1 MKPEETFE
9 QEKED
14 LYQTDEED
22 EESQAGSSVPSTPL
36 SRNGSNN
43 DPVSW
48 PRSYRQ
54 SMDML
59 TGVTPPMRTS
69 FVSSFH
75 RRRQSSVSGS
85 FTSSTSKQQL
95 LIHKDKDEIQNNFVT
110 SIKSFLASHLNLSV
124 PEDLSFP
131 QETRSCT
138 FSQSVL
144 NGEGCWFWR
153 SRVLQG
159 LLLLQVTG
167 SRGHGFYWRNTFFSE
182 VFSSKRCLENS
193 PGIHT
198 YPDIG
203 QAAFGTT
210 GRILVSASCV
220 EYIIM
225 MSDNLSGMFPNSSL
239 YISGLSLDSKQVF
252 AITTTLIVLP
262 TVWLRDLSLLSY
274 LSAGGV
280 FSSILLALCLFW
292 AGSVGGVGFHLS
304 GKALDLTNLP
314 VAIEIYGFD
323 FGSHSVFP
331 NIYSSMKGPSKFP
344 LVLLISF
351 AFCTLFYIAVAVCGY
366 TMFGDAIQSQFTLN
380 IPQHFTSSKIAA
392 WTAVRSTLFFSAS
405 PLVFVT
411 ETYKKKMKQEEQERE
426 DLYHTDD
433 DEDEESQAHSSVPST
448 PLSRNDSNNDAVPWP
463 RSYRQS
469 MDLLTGVTP
478 PISTNLVSSFRK
490 RRQSSAFGSLASSSS
505 KQSLLIDKDET
516 QNSVV
521 TSIKSFIDSH
531 LKLSVPDDLS
541 IPQENRKC
549 TISQSLLNGINVLC
563 GGALLTMPYA
573 LKEGGWLGLLIL
585 FSFGIITLYTGILLK
600 RCLENSPGI
609 HTYPDIG
616 QAAFGTTGR
625 ILLSIFLY
633 ADLYATCVE
642 YIIMMSDNMSGMFPN
657 TSLYIAGISLNSNQ
671 VFAITTTLIVLP
683 TVWLRDLSLL
693 SYISGGVG
701 FQLQG
706 QVLDLTN
713 LPVAIGIYGFGFGG
727 HAVLPNIYSSMKEP
741 SKFPLVLLMSFGFC
755 TLFYIAISV
764 CGYTMF
770 GEAIQSQFTLNMP
783 QHFTSSKIA
792 VWTAV
797 ITPMTKYPLTLTPVL
812 LSLEELL
819 PSSSRKMKSKGV
831 SVLIRTLLV
840 FSTLVVALTVP
851 FFATVAA
858 LIGSFVAMLIA
869 VIFPCLCYLKIMKG
883 RLTNFQMA
891 ICILIIIVGV
901 VSGCCGTYS
910 AIVRLIGEMT

>member
-1 MKPEETFE
+1 MSQWCSKATCAIFSFLE
-9 QEKED
+9 ED
-14 LYQTDEED
+14 LHLLG
-22 EESQAGSSVPSTPL
+22 ESTYNIDKEKHILRYGYKSAL
-36 SRNGSNN
+36 
-43 DPVSW
+43 
-48 PRSYRQ
+48 
-54 SMDML
+54 
-59 TGVTPPMRTS
+59 PP
-69 FVSSFH
+69 
-75 RRRQSSVSGS
+75 Q
-85 FTSSTSKQQL
+85 
-95 LIHKDKDEIQNNFVT
+95 
-110 SIKSFLASHLNLSV
+110 
-124 PEDLSFP
+124 
-131 QETRSCT
+131 
-138 FSQSVL
+138 
-144 NGEGCWFWR
+144 
-153 SRVLQG
+153 
-159 LLLLQVTG
+159 
-167 SRGHGFYWRNTFFSE
+167 
-182 VFSSKRCLENS
+182 
-193 PGIHT
+193 
-198 YPDIG
+198 
-203 QAAFGTT
+203 
-210 GRILVSASCV
+210 
-220 EYIIM
+220 
-225 MSDNLSGMFPNSSL
+225 
-239 YISGLSLDSKQVF
+239 
-252 AITTTLIVLP
+252 
-262 TVWLRDLSLLSY
+262 
-274 LSAGGV
+274 
-280 FSSILLALCLFW
+280 
-292 AGSVGGVGFHLS
+292 
-304 GKALDLTNLP
+304 
-314 VAIEIYGFD
+314 
-323 FGSHSVFP
+323 
-331 NIYSSMKGPSKFP
+331 
-344 LVLLISF
+344 
-351 AFCTLFYIAVAVCGY
+351 
-366 TMFGDAIQSQFTLN
+366 
-380 IPQHFTSSKIAA
+380 
-392 WTAVRSTLFFSAS
+392 VRSTLFFSAS

-411 ETYKKKMKQEEQERE
+411 ETYKKKMKQERE

-478 PISTNLVSSFRK
+478 PSSTNLVSSFRK
-490 RRQSSAFGSLASSSS
+490 RRQSSAFGSFASSSS

-693 SYISGGVG
+693 SYISAGGVFSSILLALCLFWVGSVGGVG

-819 PSSSRKMKSKGV
+819 PSSSRKMRSKGV
-831 SVLIRTLLV
+831 SMLIRTILV
-840 FSTLVVALTVP
+840 LSTLVVALTVP

-883 RLTNFQMA
+883 RLTNFHMA

-910 AIVRLIGEMT
+910 AIVRLIVEMT

>member
-1 MKPEETFE
+1 MSQWCSKATCAIFSFLE
-9 QEKED
+9 ED
-14 LYQTDEED
+14 LHLLG
-22 EESQAGSSVPSTPL
+22 ESTYNIDKEKHILRYGYKSAL
-36 SRNGSNN
+36 
-43 DPVSW
+43 
-48 PRSYRQ
+48 
-54 SMDML
+54 
-59 TGVTPPMRTS
+59 PP
-69 FVSSFH
+69 
-75 RRRQSSVSGS
+75 Q
-85 FTSSTSKQQL
+85 
-95 LIHKDKDEIQNNFVT
+95 
-110 SIKSFLASHLNLSV
+110 
-124 PEDLSFP
+124 
-131 QETRSCT
+131 
-138 FSQSVL
+138 
-144 NGEGCWFWR
+144 
-153 SRVLQG
+153 
-159 LLLLQVTG
+159 
-167 SRGHGFYWRNTFFSE
+167 
-182 VFSSKRCLENS
+182 
-193 PGIHT
+193 
-198 YPDIG
+198 
-203 QAAFGTT
+203 
-210 GRILVSASCV
+210 
-220 EYIIM
+220 
-225 MSDNLSGMFPNSSL
+225 
-239 YISGLSLDSKQVF
+239 
-252 AITTTLIVLP
+252 
-262 TVWLRDLSLLSY
+262 
-274 LSAGGV
+274 
-280 FSSILLALCLFW
+280 
-292 AGSVGGVGFHLS
+292 
-304 GKALDLTNLP
+304 
-314 VAIEIYGFD
+314 
-323 FGSHSVFP
+323 
-331 NIYSSMKGPSKFP
+331 
-344 LVLLISF
+344 
-351 AFCTLFYIAVAVCGY
+351 
-366 TMFGDAIQSQFTLN
+366 
-380 IPQHFTSSKIAA
+380 
-392 WTAVRSTLFFSAS
+392 VRSTLFFSAS

-411 ETYKKKMKQEEQERE
+411 ETYKKKMKQERE

-478 PISTNLVSSFRK
+478 PSSTNLVSSFRK
-490 RRQSSAFGSLASSSS
+490 RRQSSAFGSFASSSS

-693 SYISGGVG
+693 SYISAGGVFSSILLALCLFWVGSVGGVG
-701 FQLQG
+701 
-706 QVLDLTN
+706 
-713 LPVAIGIYGFGFGG
+713 
-727 HAVLPNIYSSMKEP
+727 
-741 SKFPLVLLMSFGFC
+741 FGFC

-819 PSSSRKMKSKGV
+819 PSSSRKMRSKGV
-831 SVLIRTLLV
+831 SMLIRTILV
-840 FSTLVVALTVP
+840 LSTLVVALTVP

-883 RLTNFQMA
+883 RLTNFHMA

>member
-1 MKPEETFE
+1 MSQWCSKATCAIFSFLE
-9 QEKED
+9 ED
-14 LYQTDEED
+14 LHLLG
-22 EESQAGSSVPSTPL
+22 ESTYNIDKEKHILRYGYKSAL
-36 SRNGSNN
+36 
-43 DPVSW
+43 
-48 PRSYRQ
+48 
-54 SMDML
+54 
-59 TGVTPPMRTS
+59 PP
-69 FVSSFH
+69 
-75 RRRQSSVSGS
+75 Q
-85 FTSSTSKQQL
+85 
-95 LIHKDKDEIQNNFVT
+95 
-110 SIKSFLASHLNLSV
+110 
-124 PEDLSFP
+124 
-131 QETRSCT
+131 
-138 FSQSVL
+138 
-144 NGEGCWFWR
+144 
-153 SRVLQG
+153 
-159 LLLLQVTG
+159 
-167 SRGHGFYWRNTFFSE
+167 
-182 VFSSKRCLENS
+182 
-193 PGIHT
+193 
-198 YPDIG
+198 
-203 QAAFGTT
+203 
-210 GRILVSASCV
+210 
-220 EYIIM
+220 
-225 MSDNLSGMFPNSSL
+225 
-239 YISGLSLDSKQVF
+239 
-252 AITTTLIVLP
+252 
-262 TVWLRDLSLLSY
+262 
-274 LSAGGV
+274 
-280 FSSILLALCLFW
+280 
-292 AGSVGGVGFHLS
+292 
-304 GKALDLTNLP
+304 
-314 VAIEIYGFD
+314 
-323 FGSHSVFP
+323 
-331 NIYSSMKGPSKFP
+331 
-344 LVLLISF
+344 
-351 AFCTLFYIAVAVCGY
+351 
-366 TMFGDAIQSQFTLN
+366 
-380 IPQHFTSSKIAA
+380 
-392 WTAVRSTLFFSAS
+392 VRSTLFFSAS

-490 RRQSSAFGSLASSSS
+490 RRQSSAFGSFASSSS
-505 KQSLLIDKDET
+505 KQSLLIYKDET

-693 SYISGGVG
+693 SYISAGGVFSSILLALCLFWVGSVGGVG

-741 SKFPLVLLMSFGFC
+741 SKFSLVLLMSFGFC

-851 FFATVAA
+851 FFATIAA

>member
-1 MKPEETFE
+1 MSRWCSKATCATFSFLE
-9 QEKED
+9 ED
-14 LYQTDEED
+14 LHLLG
-22 EESQAGSSVPSTPL
+22 GSAYNIDKEKHIL
-36 SRNGSNN
+36 RY
-43 DPVSW
+43 
-48 PRSYRQ
+48 SYKPIR
-54 SMDML
+54 
-59 TGVTPPMRTS
+59 
-69 FVSSFH
+69 H
-75 RRRQSSVSGS
+75 
-85 FTSSTSKQQL
+85 
-95 LIHKDKDEIQNNFVT
+95 
-110 SIKSFLASHLNLSV
+110 SFL
-124 PEDLSFP
+124 
-131 QETRSCT
+131 
-138 FSQSVL
+138 
-144 NGEGCWFWR
+144 
-153 SRVLQG
+153 
-159 LLLLQVTG
+159 
-167 SRGHGFYWRNTFFSE
+167 
-182 VFSSKRCLENS
+182 
-193 PGIHT
+193 
-198 YPDIG
+198 
-203 QAAFGTT
+203 
-210 GRILVSASCV
+210 
-220 EYIIM
+220 
-225 MSDNLSGMFPNSSL
+225 
-239 YISGLSLDSKQVF
+239 
-252 AITTTLIVLP
+252 
-262 TVWLRDLSLLSY
+262 LR
-274 LSAGGV
+274 
-280 FSSILLALCLFW
+280 LF
-292 AGSVGGVGFHLS
+292 VGF
-304 GKALDLTNLP
+304 
-314 VAIEIYGFD
+314 
-323 FGSHSVFP
+323 
-331 NIYSSMKGPSKFP
+331 
-344 LVLLISF
+344 
-351 AFCTLFYIAVAVCGY
+351 
-366 TMFGDAIQSQFTLN
+366 
-380 IPQHFTSSKIAA
+380 
-392 WTAVRSTLFFSAS
+392 R
-405 PLVFVT
+405 
-411 ETYKKKMKQEEQERE
+411 YKKKMKQEEQERE

-448 PLSRNDSNNDAVPWP
+448 PLSRNDSNTDAVPWP

-490 RRQSSAFGSLASSSS
+490 RRQSSAFGSFASSSS

-516 QNSVV
+516 QNSIV
-521 TSIKSFIDSH
+521 TSIKSFTDSH

-549 TISQSLLNGINVLC
+549 TISQSVINGVNVLC

-633 ADLYATCVE
+633 MDLYATCVE

-671 VFAITTTLIVLP
+671 VFAVTTTLIVLP

-693 SYISGGVG
+693 SYISAGGVFSSILLALCLFWVGSVGGVG

-783 QHFTSSKIA
+783 QYFTSSKIA

-819 PSSSRKMKSKGV
+819 PSSSRKMRSKGV
-831 SVLIRTLLV
+831 SMIIRTILV
-840 FSTLVVALTVP
+840 LSTLVVALTVP

-883 RLTNFQMA
+883 RLTNFHMA
-891 ICILIIIVGV
+891 ICVLIIIVGV
-901 VSGCCGTYS
+901 VSGVCGTYS

>member
-59 TGVTPPMRTS
+59 TGVTPPMRTI

-95 LIHKDKDEIQNNFVT
+95 LIDKDKDEIQNNFVT

-144 NGEGCWFWR
+144 NGIN
-153 SRVLQG
+153 VLCG
-159 LLLLQVTG
+159 VALLTMP
-167 SRGHGFYWRNTFFSE
+167 YA
-182 VFSSKRCLENS
+182 RCLENS

-225 MSDNLSGMFPNSSL
+225 MSDNLSGMFPNTSL

-292 AGSVGGVGFHLS
+292 AGSVGRVGFHLS

-392 WTAVRSTLFFSAS
+392 WTAV
-405 PLVFVT
+405 V
-411 ETYKKKMKQEEQERE
+411 
-426 DLYHTDD
+426 
-433 DEDEESQAHSSVPST
+433 
-448 PLSRNDSNNDAVPWP
+448 
-463 RSYRQS
+463 
-469 MDLLTGVTP
+469 
-478 PISTNLVSSFRK
+478 
-490 RRQSSAFGSLASSSS
+490 
-505 KQSLLIDKDET
+505 
-516 QNSVV
+516 
-521 TSIKSFIDSH
+521 
-531 LKLSVPDDLS
+531 
-541 IPQENRKC
+541 
-549 TISQSLLNGINVLC
+549 
-563 GGALLTMPYA
+563 
-573 LKEGGWLGLLIL
+573 
-585 FSFGIITLYTGILLK
+585 
-600 RCLENSPGI
+600 
-609 HTYPDIG
+609 
-616 QAAFGTTGR
+616 
-625 ILLSIFLY
+625 
-633 ADLYATCVE
+633 
-642 YIIMMSDNMSGMFPN
+642 
-657 TSLYIAGISLNSNQ
+657 
-671 VFAITTTLIVLP
+671 
-683 TVWLRDLSLL
+683 
-693 SYISGGVG
+693 
-701 FQLQG
+701 
-706 QVLDLTN
+706 
-713 LPVAIGIYGFGFGG
+713 
-727 HAVLPNIYSSMKEP
+727 
-741 SKFPLVLLMSFGFC
+741 
-755 TLFYIAISV
+755 
-764 CGYTMF
+764 
-770 GEAIQSQFTLNMP
+770 
-783 QHFTSSKIA
+783 
-792 VWTAV
+792 
-797 ITPMTKYPLTLTPVL
+797 TPMTKYALTITPVI
-812 LSLEELL
+812 
-819 PSSSRKMKSKGV
+819 KMRSKGV
-831 SVLIRTLLV
+831 SMLFRSVLVL
-840 FSTLVVALTVP
+840 STLVVALT
-851 FFATVAA
+851 A
-858 LIGSFVAMLIA
+858 L
-869 VIFPCLCYLKIMKG
+869 IFPCLCYMSIMKG
-883 RLTNFQMA
+883 RLSNSQIG
-891 ICILIIIVGV
+891 ICIFIVIIGV
-901 VSGCCGTYS
+901 VSGCCGTCS
-910 AIVRLIGEMT
+910 AIARLIGEMA

>member
-1 MKPEETFE
+1 MSRWCSKATCATFSFLE
-9 QEKED
+9 ED
-14 LYQTDEED
+14 LHLLG
-22 EESQAGSSVPSTPL
+22 GSAY
-36 SRNGSNN
+36 N
-43 DPVSW
+43 
-48 PRSYRQ
+48 
-54 SMDML
+54 
-59 TGVTPPMRTS
+59 
-69 FVSSFH
+69 
-75 RRRQSSVSGS
+75 
-85 FTSSTSKQQL
+85 
-95 LIHKDKDEIQNNFVT
+95 IDKE
-110 SIKSFLASHLNLSV
+110 KHHSFL
-124 PEDLSFP
+124 
-131 QETRSCT
+131 
-138 FSQSVL
+138 
-144 NGEGCWFWR
+144 
-153 SRVLQG
+153 
-159 LLLLQVTG
+159 
-167 SRGHGFYWRNTFFSE
+167 
-182 VFSSKRCLENS
+182 
-193 PGIHT
+193 
-198 YPDIG
+198 
-203 QAAFGTT
+203 
-210 GRILVSASCV
+210 
-220 EYIIM
+220 
-225 MSDNLSGMFPNSSL
+225 
-239 YISGLSLDSKQVF
+239 
-252 AITTTLIVLP
+252 
-262 TVWLRDLSLLSY
+262 LR
-274 LSAGGV
+274 
-280 FSSILLALCLFW
+280 LF
-292 AGSVGGVGFHLS
+292 VGF
-304 GKALDLTNLP
+304 
-314 VAIEIYGFD
+314 
-323 FGSHSVFP
+323 
-331 NIYSSMKGPSKFP
+331 
-344 LVLLISF
+344 
-351 AFCTLFYIAVAVCGY
+351 
-366 TMFGDAIQSQFTLN
+366 
-380 IPQHFTSSKIAA
+380 
-392 WTAVRSTLFFSAS
+392 R
-405 PLVFVT
+405 
-411 ETYKKKMKQEEQERE
+411 YKKKMKQEEQERE

-448 PLSRNDSNNDAVPWP
+448 PLSRNDSNTDAVPWP

-490 RRQSSAFGSLASSSS
+490 RRQSSAFGSFASSSS

-516 QNSVV
+516 QNSIV
-521 TSIKSFIDSH
+521 TSIKSFTDSH

-549 TISQSLLNGINVLC
+549 TISQSVINGVNVLC

-633 ADLYATCVE
+633 MDLYATCVE

-671 VFAITTTLIVLP
+671 VFAVTTTLIVLP

-693 SYISGGVG
+693 SYISGSSPKLFDLFCLLRVTFHSFFFLIAGGVFSSILLALCLFWVGSVGGVG

-783 QHFTSSKIA
+783 QYFTSSKIA

-819 PSSSRKMKSKGV
+819 PSSSRKMRSKGV
-831 SVLIRTLLV
+831 SMIIRTILV
-840 FSTLVVALTVP
+840 LSTLVVALTVP

-883 RLTNFQMA
+883 RLTNFHMA
-891 ICILIIIVGV
+891 ICVLIIIVGV
-901 VSGCCGTYS
+901 VSGVCGTYS